1 MGERGE
7 RGTESLGG
15 TVRGGRRTLG
25 LLGIGGGRG
34 WEGVEG
40 VDGSDFAADG
50 VAVVSGSGLDL
61 VACRGLSATLGLAG
75 RVWVLLLY

>member
-15 TVRGGRRTLG
+15 TVSGGRRTLG
-25 LLGIGGGRG
+25 LPGIGRG
-34 WEGVEG
+34 MGWQGVEG
-40 VDGSDFAADG
+40 SDLAADST
-50 VAVVSGSGLDL
+50 AVELGSGLDL

-75 RVWVLLLY
+75 SV

>member
-15 TVRGGRRTLG
+15 TVSGGRRTFG
-25 LLGIGGGRG
+25 LPGICGGRG
-34 WEGVEG
+34 WQGVEG
-40 VDGSDFAADG
+40 SDLATDGK
-50 VAVVSGSGLDL
+50 AVELGSGLDR

-75 RVWVLLLY
+75 RVWVLLLS

>member
-25 LLGIGGGRG
+25 LPGIGGGRG
-34 WEGVEG
+34 WQGVE
-40 VDGSDFAADG
+40 GSDFAADG

-75 RVWVLLLY
+75 RVWVLLLD